1 MNVDN
6 KLSGIFGI
14 EPIKTNEVIDVT
26 PSGQVVTGN
35 EEELKTDVRNV
46 RTNLYGIVEQG
57 NTALEL
63 ALEVARQSE
72 HPRAFEVVGGLLKHL
87 ADINHQII
95 DLHAKEK
102 KISEKE
108 KDDGKSVTNNT
119 LFIGSTD
126 ELLSLIKEKKR

>member
-1 MNVDN
+1 MNLDN
-6 KLSGIFGI
+6 KLSDIFGV
-14 EPIKTNEVIDVT
+14 EPIKSSEVIDVT
-26 PSGQVVTGN
+26 TSGEVVTHN
-35 EEELKTDVRNV
+35 DEVLKTDVKNV
-46 RTNLYGIVEQG
+46 RTNLYGILDQG

-87 ADINHQII
+87 ADINHQLI

-102 KISEKE
+102 KINETE
-108 KDDGKSVTNNT
+108 KDEGKSVTNNT

>member
-6 KLSGIFGI
+6 KLSDIFGV
-14 EPIKTNEVIDVT
+14 EPIRTNEVIDVT
-26 PSGQVVTGN
+26 PSSQVVTNN
-35 EEELKTDVRNV
+35 EEELKTDVRKV

-95 DLHAKEK
+95 DLHSKEK

-108 KDDGKSVTNNT
+108 KDDSKSVTNNT